1 MSNVSQLPSTAE
13 RKERRRLHLRE
24 VTEPAP
30 VGETVGAV
38 LGAAR
43 TERGIEA
50 ATIAKALKMSRGQ
63 LEAIEANDFA
73 KLPGRTYA
81 VGFVRAYAKYLHL
94 DDEAIVQRFKDEFA
108 DEEVT
113 KPVDL
118 IFPEAQEEQ
127 RLPNGSI
134 VILALVIAMVIY
146 GISYLTIPSR
156 NTATA
161 KADEPAVIVE
171 QPKVEVVKP
180 AAVPAKEDPAPSALV
195 PAAAEPTA
203 PEPPTTFV
211 AGDNALPKAEA
222 ATPSFTIAQVQP
234 IADEKLA
241 APPAAQSTPVATN
254 SAARIT
260 LTAIEP
266 AYIRVRQMQEPRKVI
281 VARVLETGESFQG
294 PDTTNLIMQTGNA
307 GGIQVAVD
315 GRVIGVMGK
324 RGEVL
329 TRIPFDPSYFL
340 ERMAAS
346 Q

>member
-30 VGETVGAV
+30 AGETVGAV

-108 DEEVT
+108 DQEVT

-118 IFPEAQEEQ
+118 IFPEAQDEQ

-156 NTATA
+156 NTTTA

-171 QPKVEVVKP
+171 QPKVEVAGP
-180 AAVPAKEDPAPSALV
+180 APAAAVPAKVDPAPSALV

-234 IADEKLA
+234 IADEK
-241 APPAAQSTPVATN
+241 PAAQTTPVATN

-260 LTAIEP
+260 LTALEP
-266 AYIRVRQMQEPRKVI
+266 AYIRVRQTQAPRKII

-307 GGIQVAVD
+307 GGLQVAVD